1 MDLLTSSGSLVTAA
15 AAGKAVGTWAAR
27 RPFGGVDN
35 GRFAASMGTVGR
47 GGRIWRSHRH
57 CCARMGVVG
66 EGAQGFWSGARGG
79 GEKVSITLVLI
90 GTMGSPEFFDVGCLT
105 PYFLHDV
112 SMLLD

>member
-1 MDLLTSSGSLVTAA
+1 MDLLTSSGSSVTAA

-47 GGRIWRSHRH
+47 GGRIRRSHRH
-57 CCARMGVVG
+57 CCALMGVVG

-79 GEKVSITLVLI
+79 GEKVSTMLVSI
-90 GTMGSPEFFDVGCLT
+90 GTMG
-105 PYFLHDV
+105 
-112 SMLLD
+112 M